1 MSKCVETIK
10 IHGSLC
16 HVRMSAR
23 GYVHIWK
30 VGKHEESALLK
41 MDRGLREKLKDDAK
55 GWEREMSR
63 LREQVISLA
72 RKQFKI
78 ERK

>member
-23 GYVHIWK
+23 GYVQIWK
-30 VGKHEESALLK
+30 VGEHKEGVYLEMDGVLK
-41 MDRGLREKLKDDAK
+41 EKLTDDVK

-63 LREQVISLA
+63 LREQAILLA
-72 RKQFKI
+72 RKQFGIK
-78 ERK
+78 RK